1 MTTSN
6 TKKKK
11 KKNPLSIIWILI
23 TLNKTSLS
31 NITDY
36 HDNTYKTRKNKHK
49 QKTKTLKKQTH

>member
-6 TKKKK
+6 TK